1 MRCPGGS
8 RTGDDEDELM
18 AEFIVSGIIFIC
30 ICIPLVIIL
39 AKTFMGKIKVSKAEL
54 VISVVIAVV
63 FTFFVVYRLASGRG
77 MKAMSGFDVYFILQ
91 AIANVVARYKRGGAY
106 YGSKNSKCYSMY
118 STKYKRTGGNNS
130 GKTWHSGIRI
140 Y

>member
-1 MRCPGGS
+1 MRCPGAS

-39 AKTFMGKIKVSKAEL
+39 AKTFMGKNKVSKAEL

-77 MKAMSGFDVYFILQ
+77 MKV
-91 AIANVVARYKRGGAY
+91 
-106 YGSKNSKCYSMY
+106 
-118 STKYKRTGGNNS
+118 
-130 GKTWHSGIRI
+130 
-140 Y
+140 

>member
-18 AEFIVSGIIFIC
+18 AEFIVSGFIFIC

-39 AKTFMGKIKVSKAEL
+39 AKTFMGKNKVSKAEL
-54 VISVVIAVV
+54 IISVVIAVV

-91 AIANVVARYKRGGAY
+91 AIANIVAYRRQEKSENPGIPQPT
-106 YGSKNSKCYSMY
+106 K
-118 STKYKRTGGNNS
+118 STKP
-130 GKTWHSGIRI
+130 
-140 Y
+140 

>member
-1 MRCPGGS
+1 MRCSGAS
-8 RTGDDEDELM
+8 RTGDDDEELM

-77 MKAMSGFDVYFILQ
+77 MKV
-91 AIANVVARYKRGGAY
+91 
-106 YGSKNSKCYSMY
+106 
-118 STKYKRTGGNNS
+118 
-130 GKTWHSGIRI
+130 
-140 Y
+140 